1 MGYRGKTFEQERARA
16 LRAEGWTVPDIAAE
30 LGVARS
36 SASSWVRDV
45 PYVPGP
51 RRLRRPRPPNKLQR
65 AKQAEIDTL
74 LAAGRDRIGQM
85 SEREFLVAGVALYA
99 GEGAKQD
106 GNVMFANTDAGMIA
120 FFCAWLRR
128 FKALNHIRL
137 TTS

>member
-1 MGYRGKTFEQERARA
+1 
-16 LRAEGWTVPDIAAE
+16 
-30 LGVARS
+30 
-36 SASSWVRDV
+36 V

-128 FKALNHIRL
+128 FFAPDESRL
-137 TTS
+137 RARVYLHEGLDLDAAEAWWSEVTGIPRVQFGRAYRAVAD